1 MNFAPIARIVARYGI
16 GYFAGAEIGE
26 QLALDPDVTTMIAI
40 GLAAVVETVY
50 VFAKR
55 RGWAT

>member
-26 QLALDPDVTTMIAI
+26 QLALDPDITTVIAI
-40 GLAAVVETVY
+40 GLAVVVETLY
-50 VFAKR
+50 GFAKR